1 MRPLFKQK
9 PEQIQK
15 ERKAREVFE
24 KGMAGILDLI
34 APAAFLIRPSYLQL
48 SDYYVK
54 TLFVYTYPRYLY
66 TNWLAPIINYDVSAD
81 IAMFIY
87 PLQTKEMM
95 TKLTRK
101 IGELESTRTIEMEK
115 GKVRSPEIETAIQ
128 DVEALR
134 DVLTKGEA
142 KLFQFG
148 LYFTIYAKTT
158 EELEVI
164 SRQLENTL
172 GGLFYTK
179 PAVLQMEQGFNSTL
193 PLGNDELKV
202 WRNLDTG
209 SLSTTFPFISTTLT
223 KEEGVFYGINMSNNS
238 LIIFDRFSLENANC
252 SVFGTSGSG
261 KSFSIKLEAL
271 RYLMLGV
278 DIIVIDPENE
288 YKTLCEAVGGSFIN
302 ISLKS
307 DQVINP
313 FDLPRLAEGE
323 TGQDILNENI
333 AVLKGLIALMIGK
346 LSPEE
351 DGVLER
357 ALFETYALKDITS
370 DPASFKNPPP
380 LLPDLYSVLQNM
392 KGGESLAA
400 RLSKYVE
407 GIYSGLFNK
416 PTNVDLGKGFVVVS
430 IKDLDDALRPIAMY
444 LIMHYIWNK
453 VKSEMRKR
461 IMIID
466 EAWWM
471 MQYEDSARFLYS
483 MARRARKYWLGLTII
498 SQDVEDFLTSR
509 YGRAV
514 VSNSSLQL
522 LLKQAPSAIDKIV
535 DAFKLTQGERNWLLM
550 CDVGEGLFFAGLN
563 HVIIKVFASPTEH
576 LLITSKPEELME
588 LKRLAKRE

>member
-1 MRPLFKQK
+1 
-9 PEQIQK
+9 
-15 ERKAREVFE
+15 
-24 KGMAGILDLI
+24 
-34 APAAFLIRPSYLQL
+34 
-48 SDYYVK
+48 
-54 TLFVYTYPRYLY
+54 
-66 TNWLAPIINYDVSAD
+66 
-81 IAMFIY
+81 
-87 PLQTKEMM
+87 
-95 TKLTRK
+95 
-101 IGELESTRTIEMEK
+101 
-115 GKVRSPEIETAIQ
+115 VRSPELETAIQ

-134 DVLTKGEA
+134 DVLARGEA

-158 EELEVI
+158 EELETI
-164 SRQLENTL
+164 SRQLESAL

-193 PLGNDELKV
+193 PLGNDELKI

-238 LIIFDRFSLENANC
+238 LIIFDRFSLENANLC
-252 SVFGTSGSG
+252 CFASSGAG
-261 KSFSIKLEAL
+261 KSYAIKAEAL

-278 DIIVIDPENE
+278 DVIVIDPENE
-288 YKTLCEAVGGSFIN
+288 YKTLCEAVDGSFIN

-313 FDLPRLAEGE
+313 FDLPKIPEGE
-323 TGQDILNENI
+323 TASDILNENI
-333 AVLKGLIALMIGK
+333 AGLKGLISLMIGT

-351 DGVLER
+351 DGILER
-357 ALFETYALKDITS
+357 AIFETYALKDITS
-370 DPASFKNPPP
+370 DPASFKNSPPI
-380 LLPDLYSVLQNM
+380 LPDLYSVLQNM
-392 KGGESLAA
+392 KGGEGLAA

-416 PTNVDLGKGFVVVS
+416 PTNVDLEKGFVVIS
-430 IKDLDDALRPIAMY
+430 IRDLDDALRPIAMY

-483 MARRARKYWLGLTII
+483 MARRARKYWFGLTII
-498 SQDVEDFLTSR
+498 SQDVEDFLTSK

-514 VSNSSLQL
+514 VANSALQL
-522 LLKQAPSAIDKIV
+522 LLKQSPSAIDKLA
-535 DAFKLTQGERNWLLM
+535 DAFKLTQGEKNWLLM
-550 CDVGEGLFFAGLN
+550 CNVGEGLFFAGLN

-576 LLITSKPEELME
+576 LLITSKPEELVE
-588 LKRLAKRE
+588 LKRLATRSQK